1 MMNEA
6 INLTPAINAFIALVA
21 ALVSA
26 FLIPWIKANTTAKQR
41 EQMMVWVEIAVH
53 AAEQLYKGSGR
64 GAEKKEYVMQF
75 LADKGYTADL
85 NEIEAAIE
93 AFVLQFNIDS

>member
-1 MMNEA
+1 M
-6 INLTPAINAFIALVA
+6 INLTPVINAFIALVA
-21 ALVSA
+21 ALVTA
-26 FLIPWIKANTTAKQR
+26 FLIPWIKSNTTAKQQ
-41 EQMMVWVEIAVH
+41 EQMMLWVEIAVH
-53 AAEQLYKGSGR
+53 AAEQIYKGSGR

>member
-1 MMNEA
+1 MNEL
-6 INLTPAINAFIALVA
+6 INLTPVINAAIALIA
-21 ALVSA
+21 ALITA

-41 EQMMVWVEIAVH
+41 EQLLMWVEIAVN
-53 AAEQLYKGSGR
+53 AAEQIYKGTGR

-85 NEIEAAIE
+85 NEVEAAIE
-93 AFVLQFNIDS
+93 AFVLQFNRES